1 MSSSLR
7 EILGNYWLFL
17 VLATVLAAG
26 FLAFRSRPT
35 ELSGEAALDSLLQDG
50 QPAIVELYSNF

>member
-7 EILGNYWLFL
+7 EILGNYWLLL
-17 VLATVLAAG
+17 VVATLLVAG

-35 ELSGEAALDSLLQDG
+35 DLAGEAALDGLLRDG
-50 QPAIVELYSNF
+50 RPTIVELYSNF

>member
-1 MSSSLR
+1 MSASLR

-17 VLATVLAAG
+17 VLATVLVAG

-35 ELSGEAALDSLLQDG
+35 ELAGEAALDSLLQDG